1 MAPIEMGTLD
11 LTERFA
17 ILRLKEEE
25 VYQCPDYRSPEFQ
38 MGLRQ
43 KAQPKSQVYSL
54 ASDFRSSSSTT
65 SSTSQSINEVWR
77 EKICEWNFQVVDHW
91 NFDREVAFVSLN
103 YLDRY
108 LSICSVDGETL
119 QLAALT
125 SFFLAVKLYNPTTL
139 PISCV
144 VQLSRGHFNKEHIVI
159 MENSIL
165 WSLTWNMHPP
175 TPLCFVRHFISLLE
189 EIGCPSDVRLEIE
202 ELARFL
208 TEISVCDY
216 YFTTRKAS
224 LIGLGAL
231 LTTFDSIDESTLP
244 LHVRHNFLL
253 RVQSIAGIDPSSK
266 EVQECNDRL
275 YRTYFLDNQEQDK
288 SPSGVTI
295 DEGYLSPVCV
305 ANVDVTN
312 LSNV

>member
-1 MAPIEMGTLD
+1 MGTLD

-17 ILRLKEEE
+17 ILRRKEEE
-25 VYQCPDYRSPEFQ
+25 VYHCPDYLSPEFR
-38 MGLRQ
+38 LRQ

-54 ASDFRSSSSTT
+54 ASDFRSYSSTT

-77 EKICEWNFQVVDHW
+77 EKICEWIFQVVDYL
-91 NFDREVAFVSLN
+91 NFNREVAFVSLN

-108 LSICSVDGETL
+108 LSICSVNGENL

-139 PISCV
+139 AISSLI
-144 VQLSRGHFNKEHIVI
+144 QLSRGHFNDKHIVF

-165 WSLTWNMHPP
+165 WSLTWNVHPP

-189 EIGCPSDVRLEIE
+189 ESSCPSDVTLEIE

-231 LTTFDSIDESTLP
+231 LTAFDSIDESTLP
-244 LHVRHNFLL
+244 LRVRHSFLI
-253 RVQSIAGIDPSSK
+253 RVRSIAGIDPSSK
-266 EVQECNDRL
+266 EVQECKDRL
-275 YRTYFLDNQEQDK
+275 DKTYFLDYRQQNKEL
-288 SPSGVTI
+288 SGVTI
-295 DEGYLSPVCV
+295 DGGHVSPVCV
-305 ANVDVTN
+305 VNVDETN